1 MHMTRVRH
9 SVPLLGLLLALGAG
23 VLTGAPFESAA
34 VFADESRRAESP
46 PPAGQPSPAD
56 GRHAAD
62 WFGDITMALAEA
74 YGPYV
79 PSMCET
85 AEMIGRLG
93 AMAVQYLHL
102 DLLGLTA
109 PLSLGVDGAAATPNA
124 VLVDGR

>member
-23 VLTGAPFESAA
+23 VLAGAPFESAA
-34 VFADESRRAESP
+34 VFADESRRAESSP
-46 PPAGQPSPAD
+46 AAGQRSLAD

-62 WFGDITMALAEA
+62 WFGDVAMALAEA

-85 AEMIGRLG
+85 AEMIGRFG
-93 AMAVQYLHL
+93 AIAVQYLHL
-102 DLLGLTA
+102 DTLGLTA
-109 PLSLGVDGAAATPNA
+109 PPSPPVDGAAATANA
-124 VLVDGR
+124 VLVEGR